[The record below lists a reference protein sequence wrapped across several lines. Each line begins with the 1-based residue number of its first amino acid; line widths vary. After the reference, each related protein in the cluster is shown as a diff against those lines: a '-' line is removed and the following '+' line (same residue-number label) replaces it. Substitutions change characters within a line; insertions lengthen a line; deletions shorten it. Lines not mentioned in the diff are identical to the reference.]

1 MKSARTT
8 VVEVAF
14 LDSGPV
20 AGDPVVLL
28 HGFAYDVHAYDAIAG
43 RLADDGR
50 RVIVPY
56 RRGFGPTRFL
66 DPQTLR
72 SGQQG
77 ALAADLLGL
86 LNALQIERATL
97 VGYDWGGRAAC
108 IVAALWPERVSGLVS
123 VDGYNLQDIAA
134 AAEPLAPDDEYR
146 FWYQHYF
153 NADRGPAGL
162 RLHRTELCKLLWEL
176 WSPTWDFGSAFD
188 LTAASFANPD
198 FVDVVIHSYRHR
210 FGRVGGDPEY
220 DDIERRLA
228 EQPTIDVPTV
238 VLYGGDDGVGG
249 HPNWATRPGTSASSR
264 VCSTN
269 RSFPA
274 WGTTSRRKPPTP
286 WSIQCAPWRRS
297 DPSARIGVARTAR
310 RYVVIVV
317 GLTGG
322 IGSGKSTVSAA
333 LAELGAV
340 VIDADA
346 TARQLQEPGQSVFM
360 AIVHRFGNEMVA
372 ADGTLDRLALAA
384 LVFPNPDLLK
394 DLNALTHPAIGA
406 EIRSRMR
413 AHVGTDVVVVLDVP
427 LLIENSRYPVA
438 GVAVVDLPVE
448 TAVDRL
454 VNSRGMDE
462 ADARARI
469 ARQATREERLAKADF
484 VIDNSADRAA
494 LTAQIT
500 PLWEWMRSL
509 DPVADDDIRLTDAVD
524 WSPIDNH
531 LS

>member
-1 MKSARTT
+1 M
-8 VVEVAF
+8 
-14 LDSGPV
+14 
-20 AGDPVVLL
+20 
-28 HGFAYDVHAYDAIAG
+28 
-43 RLADDGR
+43 
-50 RVIVPY
+50 
-56 RRGFGPTRFL
+56 
-66 DPQTLR
+66 
-72 SGQQG
+72 
-77 ALAADLLGL
+77 
-86 LNALQIERATL
+86 
-97 VGYDWGGRAAC
+97 
-108 IVAALWPERVSGLVS
+108 
-123 VDGYNLQDIAA
+123 
-134 AAEPLAPDDEYR
+134 
-146 FWYQHYF
+146 
-153 NADRGPAGL
+153 
-162 RLHRTELCKLLWEL
+162 
-176 WSPTWDFGSAFD
+176 
-188 LTAASFANPD
+188 
-198 FVDVVIHSYRHR
+198 
-210 FGRVGGDPEY
+210 
-220 DDIERRLA
+220 
-228 EQPTIDVPTV
+228 
-238 VLYGGDDGVGG
+238 
-249 HPNWATRPGTSASSR
+249 
-264 VCSTN
+264 
-269 RSFPA
+269 
-274 WGTTSRRKPPTP
+274 
-286 WSIQCAPWRRS
+286 
-297 DPSARIGVARTAR
+297 
-310 RYVVIVV
+310 IVV

-346 TARQLQEPGQSVFM
+346 TARQLQEPGQPVFM

-406 EIRSRMR
+406 KIRSRMR
-413 AHVGTDVVVVLDVP
+413 AHVGTNVVVVLDVP

-500 PLWEWMRSL
+500 PLWDWMRSL